1 MTKQPRWDWDFPLIR
16 LNGCGARDF
25 LQGQSTADLR
35 NLGHGDLQRSCWLT
49 ATGRLRALLEIRI
62 DDAGADVLVLAGDA
76 EAVAQGFDMV
86 IFPADRVRLGDV
98 RRQRRVQAL
107 TPDASTVWM
116 DGDGQLPTE
125 LSSSVAVEQH
135 ALERWR
141 LQLGFPPG
149 PNEMNGETNPFEL
162 GLSSLI
168 SLDKGCYLGQETMA
182 KLAGKGGV
190 KQQLRCWNSNQP
202 LKTSDLLKAGDQLK
216 AGDERAGLIT
226 STFSTASDVQIGLA
240 LVRRQFLAQEHL
252 TGPHGQQL
260 RLNPPQW
267 FQDPPAV
274 S

>member
-1 MTKQPRWDWDFPLIR
+1 MTKQPRWDTDFPLIR
-16 LNGCGARDF
+16 LNGSGARTF

-35 NLGHGDLQRSCWLT
+35 NLGNGALQRSCWLT

-76 EAVAQGFDMV
+76 EAVARGFDMV
-86 IFPADRVRLGDV
+86 IFPADRVQLGEV
-98 RRQRRVQAL
+98 TTQRRVQEL
-107 TPDASTVWM
+107 TPDASTVWI
-116 DGDGQLPTE
+116 DGDGQLPAA
-125 LSSSVAVEQH
+125 LSSSVAVEQN
-135 ALERWR
+135 ALEHWR

-162 GLSSLI
+162 GLSDLI

-190 KQQLRCWNSNQP
+190 KQQLRCWSSDQP
-202 LKTSDLLKAGDQLK
+202 LNTGDQLK

-226 STFSTASDVQIGLA
+226 STFASASGLQIGLA
-240 LVRRQFLAQEHL
+240 LVRRQFLGHAHL

-260 RLNPPQW
+260 RLQQPQW
-267 FQDPPAV
+267 FQAPPAV